1 MLKIEVAAKVAYLVF
16 LFPVIISI
24 ALGSFVMAE
33 VLNEPQREL
42 NMWPF
47 KFSGQN
53 KIASDSIKI
62 ISLQKEYSSST
73 PIEIQVSVTDA
84 AFDCGDLY
92 ITIHDLN
99 SSPKQVVTQSG
110 YFGQCFQ
117 KENLMLPVDDKFSEK
132 ISDSGQYEIVAEI
145 NDKHYKKTI
154 TTSEKFTVN

>member
-1 MLKIEVAAKVAYLVF
+1 MLEIKVAAKVAYFVF
-16 LFPVIISI
+16 LFPVITSL

-33 VLNEPQREL
+33 VLSEPEREL

-47 KFSGQN
+47 KTSGTN
-53 KIASDSIKI
+53 KVQSDSIKI
-62 ISLQKEYSSST
+62 ISLQQEYSSTT
-73 PIEIQVSVTDA
+73 PINIQVSVTDP

-92 ITIHDLN
+92 ITIYDLN

-117 KENLMLPVDDKFSEK
+117 KENLMLPVDDEFLEK
-132 ISDSGQYEIVAEI
+132 INDSGQYEIVAEI

-154 TTSEKFTVN
+154 TTSEKFTIN

>member
-1 MLKIEVAAKVAYLVF
+1 MLEIEVVAKVAYLVF

-24 ALGSFVMAE
+24 ALGSLVMAE
-33 VLNEPQREL
+33 VLNEPEREL

-47 KFSGQN
+47 KFSSSTKTQ
-53 KIASDSIKI
+53 SDSIKI

-73 PIEIQVSVTDA
+73 PIEIQVSVTDLT
-84 AFDCGDLY
+84 FDCGDLY
-92 ITIHDLN
+92 ITIYDLS

-117 KENLMLPVDDKFSEK
+117 KDNLMLPVDDKFSEK
-132 ISDSGQYEIVAEI
+132 ISDLGQYEIVAEI

-154 TTSEKFTVN
+154 TTSEKFTIN

>member
-1 MLKIEVAAKVAYLVF
+1 MLEIKVAAKVAYFVF
-16 LFPVIISI
+16 LFPVIISL

-33 VLNEPQREL
+33 VLNEPEREL

-47 KFSGQN
+47 KFSGTN
-53 KIASDSIKI
+53 KVHSDSIKI
-62 ISLQKEYSSST
+62 ISLQQEYSSTT
-73 PIEIQVSVTDA
+73 PINIQVSITDP

-92 ITIHDLN
+92 ITIYDLN

-132 ISDSGQYEIVAEI
+132 IGDSGQYEIVAEI
-145 NDKHYKKTI
+145 NDKHYKKII
-154 TTSEKFTVN
+154 TTSEKFTVK